1 MRETGEQS
9 RAFDLEDRLVNFAV
23 RITKVVEALPDTRV
37 GNHVGGQLLRSGTS
51 PAFHY
56 GEVEG
61 AESRKDFI
69 HKMKVCLKE
78 LRETRIALLIV
89 ERRELLPS
97 RKVAGILGECEEL
110 IRVFRSGITTAERN
124 RARRPASR
132 RVQAGEA

>member
-1 MRETGEQS
+1 MGNEGREPRS
-9 RAFDLEDRLVNFAV
+9 FDLEDRLINFAV
-23 RITKVVEALPDTRV
+23 RITKVVEALPDTKV

-61 AESRKDFI
+61 AESRNDFV

-89 ERRELLPS
+89 ERRALLPV
-97 RKVAGILGECEEL
+97 RKVASILVECEEL
-110 IRVFRSGITTAERN
+110 VRIFRSGISTAERN
-124 RARRPASR
+124 RVRRPAPR
-132 RVQAGEA
+132 RAHARET

>member
-1 MRETGEQS
+1 MPDAAQG
-9 RAFDLEDRLVNFAV
+9 FDLEDRLINFAA

-56 GEVEG
+56 GEVQS
-61 AESRKDFI
+61 AESRNDFV

-89 ERRELLPS
+89 ERRDLLPV
-97 RKVAGILGECEEL
+97 RKVTGVLTECEEL
-110 IRVFRSGITTAERN
+110 VRIFRSSIATAERN
-124 RARRPASR
+124 RGRRPASR
-132 RVQAGEA
+132 RACGEET